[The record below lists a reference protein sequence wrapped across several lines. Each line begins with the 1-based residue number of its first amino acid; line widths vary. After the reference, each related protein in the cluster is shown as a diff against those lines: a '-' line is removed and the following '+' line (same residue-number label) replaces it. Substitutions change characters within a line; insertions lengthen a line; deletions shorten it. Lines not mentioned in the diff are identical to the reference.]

1 LCRVQKVGR
10 RWYAPYSYI
19 PKKVHHIIES
29 NLIGMEGYAKM
40 DESIKTFLLYVT
52 LAKKYCLSMANAVY
66 ENRKNPVQKKA
77 GRSMADYNFNIIFS
91 YSI

>member
-1 LCRVQKVGR
+1 MESHL
-10 RWYAPYSYI
+10 
-19 PKKVHHIIES
+19 IE
-29 NLIGMEGYAKM
+29 MEGYSKM

-52 LAKKYCLSMANAVY
+52 LAKKLQKYCLSMANNVY

-77 GRSMADYNFNIIFS
+77 SRSMADYNFDIIFS

>member
-1 LCRVQKVGR
+1 
-10 RWYAPYSYI
+10 
-19 PKKVHHIIES
+19 
-29 NLIGMEGYAKM
+29 M

-52 LAKKYCLSMANAVY
+52 LAKKYCLSTANAVY